1 MKIQQTLLSAITK
14 LRKAKTDSA
23 HLDAEVLLASVLK
36 KDRMY
41 LHSHPEKKVS
51 ASQQRRFSNL
61 VNRRLNN
68 HPIAY
73 LTGQKEF
80 YKLNFLVDS
89 NVLIPRPDTEV
100 LVEEALLISRRF
112 IHQDSQ
118 SKISGSKSQVQSPK
132 FTIIDVGTGSG
143 CIAITLAKYLPW
155 IKLYMT
161 DISAKALAMAKKN
174 ARLHKMAKKITFVKG
189 DLLSPFQKKIQ
200 FDLVCANL
208 PYLTTNE
215 TKNLPH
221 EPKTALHGGK
231 LGLELL
237 DRLIQQ
243 LPGRL
248 APGGIALLEIAPSQV
263 KAVDYFVERSLP
275 DKKVLFIKDLSG
287 RDRVA
292 KIY

>member
-1 MKIQQTLLSAITK
+1 MTIQQILLSAITK
-14 LRKAKTDSA
+14 LRKAKNDSA
-23 HLDAEVLLASVLK
+23 NLDAEVLLASVLK
-36 KDRMY
+36 KPRMF
-41 LHSHPEKKVS
+41 LHSHPEQKVS
-51 ASQQRRFSNL
+51 TSQQRKFANML
-61 VNRRLNN
+61 NRRVNGV
-68 HPIAY
+68 PIAY

-80 YKLNFLVDS
+80 YKLNFLVDN

-100 LVEEALLISRRF
+100 LVEEA
-112 IHQDSQ
+112 IHIGRAM
-118 SKISGSKSQVQSPK
+118 SKATPDRKTTVV
-132 FTIIDVGTGSG
+132 DVGTGSG
-143 CIAITLAKYLPW
+143 CIAISLAKYLPW

-161 DISAKALAMAKKN
+161 DISEKALSVAKKN
-174 ARLHKMAKKITFVKG
+174 AALHKMTKKITFVKG
-189 DLLSPFQKKIQ
+189 DLLSPFRDKVQ

-243 LPGRL
+243 LPKRL
-248 APGGIALLEIAPSQV
+248 APGGMALLEIAPSQV
-263 KAVDYFVERSLP
+263 KAVDYFVEKSLP

-287 RDRVA
+287 RNRVA

>member
-1 MKIQQTLLSAITK
+1 MTIQQSLLSAITK
-14 LRKAKTDSA
+14 LRISQTDSA

-41 LHSHPEKKVS
+41 LHSHPEKKVN
-51 ASQQRRFSNL
+51 ATQQRKFSNL
-61 VNRRLNN
+61 LNRRVNGV
-68 HPIAY
+68 PIAY

-80 YKLNFLVDS
+80 YKLNFLVDN

-100 LVEEALLISRRF
+100 LVEEA
-112 IHQDSQ
+112 IHIGRAM
-118 SKISGSKSQVQSPK
+118 SKAQPDRKTTVV
-132 FTIIDVGTGSG
+132 DVGTGSG

-161 DISAKALAMAKKN
+161 DISEKALAVAKKN
-174 ARLHKMAKKITFVKG
+174 ATLHKMTKKITFVKG
-189 DLLSPFQKKIQ
+189 DLLSPFQKTVQ

-215 TKNLPH
+215 MKNVPH
-221 EPKTALHGGK
+221 EPTTALHGGK

-237 DRLIQQ
+237 DRLIHQ
-243 LPGRL
+243 LPKRL
-248 APGGIALLEIAPSQV
+248 APGGMALLEIAPQQV

-275 DKKVLFIKDLSG
+275 DKKVLFIKDLAG